1 MQHNKYDEARKH
13 LEEARGMAPSSPD
26 IQYMMG
32 MLDYTVKDTPA
43 ARKQFESVI
52 ASYPNHERSLLMLG
66 QMQLQRRSIRK
77 PARR

>member
-1 MQHNKYDEARKH
+1 
-13 LEEARGMAPSSPD
+13 MAPSSPD

-52 ASYPNHERSLLMLG
+52 ASYPTHERSLLMLG
-66 QMQLQRRSIRK
+66 QMQLQEGV
-77 PARR
+77 